1 MPDIFIAS
9 KEAKD
14 KKNAPAKNVKPR
26 RSVAAEKR
34 NAKVH
39 DKGKRSTLKGIKKH
53 EHNPFS
59 SFSYYP
65 REVKFINEDPE
76 EKIILL
82 LRKHPIT
89 NLKWITTSFFW
100 FIAPSFATILPLFD
114 SIPLRFR
121 LVGYVMWYLVLV
133 AYIFEKFLSWFFHVN
148 IITDERIIEVDF
160 HHILYREM
168 TDANIDHIED
178 VTVEMS
184 GAVRTYFNFGRV
196 DIQTAAEVPKIDFNS
211 VPHPDKVARILR
223 DLRIEEEIEKI
234 EGRVR

>member
-9 KEAKD
+9 NKAKD
-14 KKNAPAKNVKPR
+14 KKNTSTKSLKPKRGRAAKNK
-26 RSVAAEKR
+26 
-34 NAKVH
+34 NAKTP
-39 DKGKRSTLKGIKKH
+39 DKGESSTLKGIKKN
-53 EHNPFS
+53 ERNPFS

-76 EKIILL
+76 EKIVLL

-89 NLKWITTSFFW
+89 NLKWIAISFLW
-100 FIAPSFATILPLFD
+100 FIAPSFVTILPLFE
-114 SIPLRFR
+114 SIPFRFR
-121 LVGYVMWYLVLV
+121 LVGYVMWYLVLI
-133 AYIFEKFLSWFFHVN
+133 AYVFEKFLSWFFHVN
-148 IITDERIIEVDF
+148 IVTDERIIEVDF

-168 TDANIDHIED
+168 TDANIDRIED